1 MWSYSYMQYVSLD
14 DYMMK
19 IVDMNGVVLMCYV
32 DVLSVKISCLM
43 KSLLSMCEV
52 MRLHMY
58 NSLVDYDWGHE

>member
-43 KSLLSMCEV
+43 KSLLSMCEA
-52 MRLHMY
+52 MRLHIY
-58 NSLVDYDWGHE
+58 ISLVDLE